1 MIRKTARLLLRL
13 VTFIVSSFLLV
24 AVTLILARA
33 ISLRGGPDLEW
44 WHSEEISSEFRSSD
58 RSGITTLDQYL
69 AKEHAVFRELQ
80 QLVESHAGEIDPRLV
95 SRYRTGSR
103 SYPDKSGQNL
113 NRSKQFFPEVVRGGV
128 LLLHGMTDSPYS
140 LRHLASTFL
149 ANGFYVLNLR
159 MPGHGTIPG
168 ELDRLQ
174 WQDWLA
180 AVELG
185 AAHVASRLGAGQPFY
200 ILGYS
205 NGGSLALKYSL
216 DSIGRK
222 ESRTP
227 DRVFLLSPMI
237 AVDPMARF
245 SRWFNWLGHIDYF
258 EQSRWLDIYP
268 EYDPHKYNSFP
279 MNAGLQSYKLT
290 TTVKEQIQRMATR
303 GELQLMPPVLT
314 FQSLVDRTVKTSA
327 VLDDLYEKLPDN
339 GSELVLFDVNYTGDL
354 GQYVMPAHKHLMRR
368 VMSEGS
374 ANYIATVV
382 TNRSENDPWVAELSQ
397 AAGVPGFV
405 SRNLPYAWPED
416 VYSLTHVA
424 LPFPL
429 HDEVYG
435 LEASGLDT
443 TYPHFG
449 RVQILGESG
458 ALILPPALLQR
469 LRSNPFYGYI
479 EQRIVSTIQPD
490 IEDG

>member
-1 MIRKTARLLLRL
+1 MIRKTARLLLRATIF
-13 VTFIVSSFLLV
+13 VVSSFLLV

-33 ISLRGGPDLEW
+33 FSLRSGPDLQW
-44 WHSEEISSEFRSSD
+44 WHSEEISAEFNSNETQV
-58 RSGITTLDQYL
+58 ITTLDQYL
-69 AKEHAVFRELQ
+69 AREDLVFDELQ
-80 QLVESHAGEIDPRLV
+80 TLVRGNAATLEPRRLN
-95 SRYRTGSR
+95 RYRPGSK
-103 SYPDKSGQNL
+103 SNPDKPGQNL
-113 NRSKQFFPEVVRGGV
+113 NRSMQLYPDIARGGV

-140 LRHLASTFL
+140 LRHLASLFL

-159 MPGHGTIPG
+159 MPGHGTIPA

-180 AVELG
+180 AVEIG
-185 AAHVASRLGAGQPFY
+185 ARHVSSQIGPEQPFY
-200 ILGYS
+200 VLGYS

-216 DSIGRK
+216 DSLSK
-222 ESRTP
+222 EESRTP

-290 TTVKEQIQRMATR
+290 TTVKEQIQGMATR
-303 GELQLMPPVLT
+303 GELRLMPPVLT
-314 FQSLVDRTVKTSA
+314 FQSLVDKTVKTSA
-327 VLDDLYEKLPDN
+327 VMDDLFEKLPEN
-339 GSELVLFDVNYTGDL
+339 GSELILFDVNYIRDL
-354 GQYVMPAHKHLMRR
+354 GQYVMPEHKRLLSR
-368 VMSEGS
+368 VMNEGS
-374 ANYIATVV
+374 GKYAVTVV
-382 TNRSENDPWVAELSQ
+382 TNRSENDPMVAELRQ

-405 SRNLPYAWPED
+405 SRNLPYSWPGD

-435 LEASGLDT
+435 LEALDMDSK
-443 TYPHFG
+443 YPHLG

-469 LRSNPFYGYI
+469 LRSNPFYGYV
-479 EQRIVSTIQPD
+479 EERLESVIQTD
-490 IEDG
+490 KKGG